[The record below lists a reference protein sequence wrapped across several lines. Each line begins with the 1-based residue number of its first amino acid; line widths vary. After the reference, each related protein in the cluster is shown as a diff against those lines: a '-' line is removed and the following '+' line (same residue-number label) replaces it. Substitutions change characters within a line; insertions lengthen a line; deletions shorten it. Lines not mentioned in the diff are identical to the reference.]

1 MSKQASSAKAR
12 ITYYHRHENGVIE
25 RGRGAL
31 VERQDL
37 DKFTHEEKLQG
48 WHESVVRRNKK
59 PGRLMGW
66 RSSDLPDGR
75 NVKIVAR

>member
-48 WHESVVRRNKK
+48 WPESLVRWNKK
-59 PGRLMGW
+59 TGATYG
-66 RSSDLPDGR
+66 
-75 NVKIVAR
+75 VAFK